1 MFKGLLLL
9 FFLKEEYSM
18 ETTLL
23 TKPEI
28 LTLYKKGRQPSGSL
42 EFSLN
47 WGSQHKLVLKN

>member
-1 MFKGLLLL
+1 MFKGLL
-9 FFLKEEYSM
+9 FFLKKEEYAM

-28 LTLYKKGRQPSGSL
+28 LTLYKKVCQPGGSL

-47 WGSQHKLVLKN
+47 WGSQHKLLLKN